1 MKNSLYILGL
11 HRPKSAGDFVLF
23 VPLSGC
29 CVTPSVNTVL
39 PSLKFSFLNTAWHS
53 GWGVFIF
60 YVDKVLKEFLQTQGT
75 FEWYPILLLALFCFR
90 FFFMIKINFVAW
102 TSIRTCSKNVNS
114 PYFSSCF
121 CFFFLSDLKR
131 IQNNTWIH
139 VIDCCD
145 NLNWS
150 WCD

>member
-75 FEWYPILLLALFCFR
+75 FEWYPILLLALLCFI
-90 FFFMIKINFVAW
+90 FFLRSKSILCLNFH
-102 TSIRTCSKNVNS
+102 SNMQQKREFPI
-114 PYFSSCF
+114 FQF
-121 CFFFLSDLKR
+121 LFLFFFLSDLKR